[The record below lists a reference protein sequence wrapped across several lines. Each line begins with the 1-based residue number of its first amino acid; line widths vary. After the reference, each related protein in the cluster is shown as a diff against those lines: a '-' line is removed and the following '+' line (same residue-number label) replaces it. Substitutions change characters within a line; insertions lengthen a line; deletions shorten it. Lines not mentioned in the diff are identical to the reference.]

1 MLNTSLSHLRLIIL
15 ATSAL
20 SVVILPCHAAQAFDL
35 LNEIGSDLE
44 SVRDAVS
51 SGVKEGVK
59 GGVGI
64 ASGTN
69 KIRGH
74 YTIPTSNTTV
84 TCFEGIRAGYI
95 LPYGATSPA
104 APGTKI
110 TALNCDKL
118 ASQGELKRAT
128 TSSTP
133 GDDIIWPGEPKKP
146 VTSDGAWHG
155 YNEEN
160 CPGMGAMRSPKEIR
174 AHAKC
179 VNREMGFNDD
189 WDAMRRKHRAA
200 EAADKAERAEKLK
213 TIQDNGSSSFA
224 KIQAQAARD
233 AAAAQAAATAAQTQ
247 K

>member
-1 MLNTSLSHLRLIIL
+1 MSHTSFYRAHPVIM
-15 ATSAL
+15 ATSIAFL
-20 SVVILPCHAAQAFDL
+20 LAITPYRAQAFDL
-35 LNEIGSDLE
+35 LNEIGSGLE
-44 SVRDAVS
+44 SVGDAVS

-64 ASGTN
+64 ATGTN

-110 TALNCDKL
+110 TAYNCDKL
-118 ASQGELKRAT
+118 ASQGELRKAT
-128 TSSTP
+128 TRSSP
-133 GDDIIWPGEPKKP
+133 GDDIIWPGQPKPP
-146 VTSDGAWHG
+146 VTADESGG
-155 YNEEN
+155 YNESN
-160 CPGMGAMRSPKEIR
+160 CPGIGNNRTPREIR
-174 AHAKC
+174 AYTKC
-179 VNREMGFNDD
+179 LNRDMGFDDD
-189 WDAMRRKHRAA
+189 WAAMRKKHRAA
-200 EAADKAERAEKLK
+200 EAAERAERAQKLQA
-213 TIQDNGSSSFA
+213 IQDNGSSKFA

-233 AAAAQAAATAAQTQ
+233 AAAAQAAAAAAQMQ